1 MRRLFITLFFF
12 VPILMT
18 AQDPARY
25 VNPFIGTQRMGHTFP
40 GACVPFGAVQLS
52 PDTDTVPHNI
62 DGKYQSRAYEYC
74 SGYQYDDKT
83 IVGFSH
89 THLNGTGHSDL
100 GDILL
105 MPVTGELKLNPG
117 TADNPDSGYRS
128 RFSHQR
134 EEASPGYYKVFL
146 DDYNVEV
153 RLTATERGGMHRYT
167 YTTPEGGVPAGG
179 RVIVDLN
186 HGIYNYQGKVLWS
199 QIRVEDEYTLTGY
212 RITQG
217 WARTNY
223 TYFAIKFSRPVK
235 NYGCRINNEKTYNGF
250 WRKFNQ
256 KENFPEM
263 GGQGLTAYF
272 EFDLV
277 KGDRAYA
284 DDGVLEV
291 QVALSAVDAL
301 GALNNLRTE
310 MGGKS
315 FESVLWQAQEK
326 WNKELSVVTIESA
339 SGNKVLEDR
348 RTSFYTALYHTMINP
363 SVYQDVDGRYRGIDH
378 NIHYSE
384 DHVNYTVFSVW
395 DTFRALHPLMNLI
408 KPERSRQFVASML
421 AHYDQSVH
429 KMLPVWSLQ
438 GNENWCMIGYHSVSV
453 LADAYVKGLLPQ
465 SLLPRLL
472 DAMAR
477 TASNPNYEGMAGY
490 KKYGF
495 VPAGSSGSS
504 ASVTLEYAYDDWCI
518 FTLADRAADVPK
530 LQEFRERAVSYQWLF
545 HPETGFVRPRK
556 ENLEWITP
564 FDELDTHGQGFIEG
578 NSWNYSFYVPHNVED
593 LIRKTGGD
601 KRFEQRLDSL
611 FTMNLPDSY
620 FEKTEDITRDG
631 IIGNYVH
638 GNEPSHH
645 VPYLYAWNS
654 PWKGQKQLKQIMD
667 TMYRNAPDGLC
678 GNDDCGQ
685 MSAWYIFTALGFY
698 PVCPGTDEY
707 VLGVPY
713 FKKISV
719 RLENGNTFTVNA
731 PQLTDSHIYVKEV
744 RLNGTLLNKAYITH
758 RQIMDGGE
766 LTFIMTDR
774 PVKNRTFRKDQL
786 PYSFIKK

>member
-1 MRRLFITLFFF
+1 
-12 VPILMT
+12 MT
-18 AQDPARY
+18 AQEPAGY

-62 DGKYQSRAYEYC
+62 DGKYQSRVYDYC

-105 MPVTGELKLNPG
+105 MPVTGELKLSPG

-128 RFSHQR
+128 RFSHQT
-134 EEASPGYYKVFL
+134 EEASPGYYRVFL
-146 DDYNVEV
+146 DDYNVDV
-153 RLTATERGGMHRYT
+153 QLTATERGGMHRYT
-167 YTTPEGGVPAGG
+167 YTAPEGGVPARG

-186 HGIYNYQGKVLWS
+186 HGIYNYRGKVLWS

-223 TYFAIKFSRPVK
+223 TYFAIRFSRPVK

-256 KENFPEM
+256 EENFPEM

-277 KGDRAYA
+277 KGDRSYA

-310 MGGKS
+310 MEGKS
-315 FESVLWQAQEK
+315 FEAVLWQAREK

-339 SGNKVLEDR
+339 SGNKILEDR

-421 AHYDQSVH
+421 EHYDQSVH

-438 GNENWCMIGYHSVSV
+438 GNENWCMTGYHSVSI

-472 DAMAR
+472 DAMAH
-477 TASNPNYEGMAGY
+477 TASNPYYEGMTGY
-490 KKYGF
+490 RKYGF
-495 VPAGSSGSS
+495 VPAGSSASS
-504 ASVTLEYAYDDWCI
+504 ASVTLEYAYDDWCV

-556 ENLEWITP
+556 ENLEWMTP
-564 FDELDTHGQGFIEG
+564 FDAMDTHGQGFIEG

-593 LIRKTGGD
+593 LIRKMGGD
-601 KRFEQRLDSL
+601 RRFEQRLDSL

-620 FEKTEDITRDG
+620 FEQTEDITRDG

-645 VPYLYAWNS
+645 VPYLYAWTS
-654 PWKGQKQLKQIMD
+654 PWKGQRQLKAIMD
-667 TMYRNAPDGLC
+667 IMYRNAPDGLC

-707 VLGVPY
+707 VLGTPC
-713 FKKISV
+713 FRKISI
-719 RLENGNTFTVNA
+719 RLENGKIFTVNA
-731 PQLTDSHIYVKEV
+731 PQLTDTHIYVKEV
-744 RLNGTLLNKAYITH
+744 RLNGNLLNKAFITH

-766 LTFIMTDR
+766 LTFVMTDR